1 MCVYVCV
8 HRFIKDK
15 KFNLNKHMARILGH
29 IEVEYFSANLK
40 FTIDI
45 SFGQLYCQT

>member
-1 MCVYVCV
+1 
-8 HRFIKDK
+8 
-15 KFNLNKHMARILGH
+15 MARISRENIGH

-45 SFGQLYCQT
+45 SFGQLYCQTQWKVIDE